1 MNLKYDLSKLQSKIE
16 EMEEER
22 KAMTLAHQC
31 QITQLKDSF
40 KEKFKQN
47 SDWPDKLANE
57 LNKEREKY
65 NNQMQQLEASL
76 KENFRMVLF
85 VCDGLFRSV

>member
-1 MNLKYDLSKLQSKIE
+1 MNLKYDISKLQSKLE

-40 KEKFKQN
+40 KEKLKYN

-57 LNKEREKY
+57 LNKEREKC
-65 NNQMQQLEASL
+65 NNEMQNLETSL
-76 KENFRMVLF
+76 KENFRVVLF
-85 VCDGLFRSV
+85 FFLLKFNRS

>member
-1 MNLKYDLSKLQSKIE
+1 LSKLQSKIE

>member
-1 MNLKYDLSKLQSKIE
+1 MSKLQSKIE